1 MGLQLIFVVE
11 TNKRVN
17 SDWIYIK
24 DTIERFYEYS
34 RTQLKLTP
42 VYMDGRGKYKKKEK
56 EIKGLISQYRST
68 SKANETKVIYCF
80 DCDDYNKNAE
90 DHRFLKEV
98 QQYCKEMN
106 YDYVWFCRDV
116 EEVYLGERIP
126 DHLKKEKAALFKSK
140 KQIQHIDKRRLEAED
155 YNVGRSNLMKVLDLY
170 LTQK

>member
-1 MGLQLIFVVE
+1 MVKFSFVFMGG
-11 TNKRVN
+11 K
-17 SDWIYIK
+17 
-24 DTIERFYEYS
+24 
-34 RTQLKLTP
+34 
-42 VYMDGRGKYKKKEK
+42 GKYRTKSVVTKIKQNIKKFSLNDNGKKKTQNK
-56 EIKGLISQYRST
+56 SDAGSCST
-68 SKANETKVIYCF
+68 VIYCF
-80 DCDDYNKNAE
+80 DCDGYNKNAE

-155 YNVGRSNLMKVLDLY
+155 YNVGRSNLMKVLDMY